1 MMPDLI
7 GQQFGNY
14 RLVRL
19 LGTGGFASVYLGQ
32 HVRIA
37 SQQAAIKILHLFGV
51 DVQAFQQEAE
61 TTASLDHPHIVRL
74 LDFDLHQ
81 GSMPFLIMGYAAQG
95 SLRNRHPKGTPLP
108 LSTVIQYTKE
118 IASALQYAHD
128 NNIIHRDIKPENI
141 LIGRR
146 NELLLSDFG
155 ISVLSKTGRTSLE
168 HGYNIGGTAE
178 YMAPEMFRGKPE
190 KASDQY
196 ALGVVVYEWL
206 SGTPPFTE
214 GNPIQLGFQHTHE
227 EVPPLRKKL
236 PSLASPLEAA
246 VIRALAKDPKDR
258 FPSIQTFANALEE
271 ASQAALPQATPPK
284 VLEHPMTMRDDPYYY
299 QDDPQAA
306 PSRVLQRPKSTPP
319 IGTRL
324 LTFQGHT
331 NAVIAV
337 AWSPDSTRLAS
348 GSHDKTIQIWD
359 ASNDRLFRTCTGHSG
374 DVNAVIWSP
383 DGTRLA
389 SGSGDKTI
397 QIWDA
402 NSGRLVLTTYT
413 GHSGG
418 VTWVAWSP
426 DGKRIASSSYDK
438 TVQVWDA
445 KSGRLLY
452 KYTRHSDAV
461 YAVAW
466 SPDST
471 RLASCSGDKTVQVW
485 NANNGQLLYKYIS
498 HSATVVGVAWSPDS
512 TRLASCSADRT
523 VEVWNANN
531 GRLLYK
537 YTGHTNY
544 VYKVTWSPDG
554 TYLVSSSGDK
564 TVQVWDA
571 SSGRQ
576 LYTYTGHTDKVIGV
590 MWSPDGTRIASASWD
605 KTVQIWQAV

>member
-1 MMPDLI
+1 MMPDLT

-51 DVQAFQQEAE
+51 DAQAFQQEAE

-81 GSMPFLIMGYAAQG
+81 GTMPFLIMGYAAQG

-108 LSTVIQYTKE
+108 LSTIIQYTKE

-146 NELLLSDFG
+146 DELLLSDFG

-168 HGYNIGGTAE
+168 GSYNIGGTAE

-196 ALGVVVYEWL
+196 ALGIVVYEWL

-236 PSLASPLEAA
+236 PSLASHLEA
-246 VIRALAKDPKDR
+246 VVMRALAKDSNDR
-258 FPSIQTFANALEE
+258 FPSIQAFADALEE
-271 ASQAALPQATPPK
+271 ASQAALPQVIPPK
-284 VLEHPMTMRDDPYYY
+284 VLQPARPMP
-299 QDDPQAA
+299 
-306 PSRVLQRPKSTPP
+306 L

-324 LTFQGHT
+324 LTYQGHAE
-331 NAVIAV
+331 AVYAV
-337 AWSPDSTRLAS
+337 AWSPDGTRLAS
-348 GSHDKTIQIWD
+348 ASDDKTVQIWD
-359 ASNDRLFRTCTGHSG
+359 AGSGRLLRTYIGHT
-374 DVNAVIWSP
+374 DHVFEVAWSP

-389 SGSGDKTI
+389 SGSDDDTV

-402 NSGRLVLTTYT
+402 NSGRLLHTYT
-413 GHSGG
+413 GHAEA
-418 VTWVAWSP
+418 VVAVAWSP
-426 DGKRIASSSYDK
+426 DGKRLASGSDDK
-438 TVQVWDA
+438 TVQIWDA
-445 KSGRLLY
+445 
-452 KYTRHSDAV
+452 T
-461 YAVAW
+461 
-466 SPDST
+466 
-471 RLASCSGDKTVQVW
+471 
-485 NANNGQLLYKYIS
+485 NGQLL
-498 HSATVVGVAWSPDS
+498 
-512 TRLASCSADRT
+512 R
-523 VEVWNANN
+523 
-531 GRLLYK
+531 
-537 YTGHTNY
+537 
-544 VYKVTWSPDG
+544 
-554 TYLVSSSGDK
+554 
-564 TVQVWDA
+564 
-571 SSGRQ
+571 
-576 LYTYTGHTDKVIGV
+576 TYTGHTEAVTGV
-590 MWSPDGTRIASASWD
+590 MWSPDGTRLASGSEDKTVQVWNTTNERLRFEYTRHSDAVIGVAWSPNGKRLASGSDD
-605 KTVQIWQAV
+605 KTVQIWDATNGRLLRTYTGHTNYVYRVAWSPDGTRLASGSEDKTVRIWDTANGRLLRTYTGHSDAVIGVAWSPDGTRLASASRDKTVQVWQVV

>member
-1 MMPDLI
+1 MEWSGDRARRRDAMVSPSPTVNTRPLEFRSTD
-7 GQQFGNY
+7 G
-14 RLVRL
+14 
-19 LGTGGFASVYLGQ
+19 
-32 HVRIA
+32 
-37 SQQAAIKILHLFGV
+37 
-51 DVQAFQQEAE
+51 
-61 TTASLDHPHIVRL
+61 
-74 LDFDLHQ
+74 
-81 GSMPFLIMGYAAQG
+81 
-95 SLRNRHPKGTPLP
+95 PLP
-108 LSTVIQYTKE
+108 ATETITSFHQL
-118 IASALQYAHD
+118 ASALYYAHTRPRPV
-128 NNIIHRDIKPENI
+128 IHRDIKPENI

-214 GNPIQLGFQHTHE
+214 GNPIQLGFQHTYE

-236 PSLASPLEAA
+236 PSLAPHLEA
-246 VIRALAKDPKDR
+246 VVMRALAKDTKDR
-258 FPSIQTFANALEE
+258 FPSVQAFANTLEE
-271 ASQAALPQATPPK
+271 ASLAPPTVLQQAIREVHEFVYAAVPPQVAPPTVLQPVKPTPP
-284 VLEHPMTMRDDPYYY
+284 T
-299 QDDPQAA
+299 
-306 PSRVLQRPKSTPP
+306 
-319 IGTRL
+319 GTRL
-324 LTFQGHT
+324 LTYQGHT
-331 NAVIAV
+331 DKVYAV
-337 AWSPDSTRLAS
+337 A
-348 GSHDKTIQIWD
+348 
-359 ASNDRLFRTCTGHSG
+359 
-374 DVNAVIWSP
+374 WSP

-389 SGSGDKTI
+389 SGSRDKTI
-397 QIWDA
+397 QIWDASNGRLFRTCTGHSFDVLGVAWSPNGKRMASGSQDNTVQMWDA

-413 GHSGG
+413 GHLGG
-418 VTWVAWSP
+418 VTCVAWSP

-445 KSGRLLY
+445 RSGRLLY

-466 SPDST
+466 SPDGT

-485 NANNGQLLYKYIS
+485 NPNNGQLLYKYTGYIG
-498 HSATVVGVAWSPDS
+498 HSATVVGVVWSPDG

-523 VEVWNANN
+523 IQVWNPNN
-531 GRLLYK
+531 GQLLYK

-544 VYKVTWSPDG
+544 VYKVAWSPDG
-554 TYLVSSSGDK
+554 THLASSSGDN

-571 SSGRQ
+571 SSGQ
-576 LYTYTGHTDKVIGV
+576 KLYTYTGHTDKVIGM

-605 KTVQIWQAV
+605 KTVQVWQAV

>member
-1 MMPDLI
+1 MMPDLT

-51 DVQAFQQEAE
+51 DAQAFQQEAE

-81 GSMPFLIMGYAAQG
+81 GTMPFLIMGYAAQG

-108 LSTVIQYTKE
+108 LSTIIQYTKE

-146 NELLLSDFG
+146 DELLLSDFG

-236 PSLASPLEAA
+236 PSLSSRLDA
-246 VIRALAKDPKDR
+246 VIMRALAKDTNAR
-258 FPSIQTFANALEE
+258 FPSIQAFANALEE
-271 ASQAALPQATPPK
+271 ATQTAPPQAIPPK
-284 VLEHPMTMRDDPYYY
+284 VLQPARPM
-299 QDDPQAA
+299 
-306 PSRVLQRPKSTPP
+306 PP

-324 LTFQGHT
+324 LTYQGHT
-331 NAVIAV
+331 DAVYAV
-337 AWSPDSTRLAS
+337 AWSPDGTRLAS
-348 GSHDKTIQIWD
+348 GSDDKTVQIWD
-359 ASNDRLFRTCTGHSG
+359 ANSRQVLLNRIYHTDF
-374 DVNAVIWSP
+374 VIAVVWSP

-389 SGSGDKTI
+389 SGSGDKTV

-402 NSGRLVLTTYT
+402 NSGRQFCTYT
-413 GHSGG
+413 GHS
-418 VTWVAWSP
+418 
-426 DGKRIASSSYDK
+426 
-438 TVQVWDA
+438 
-445 KSGRLLY
+445 
-452 KYTRHSDAV
+452 
-461 YAVAW
+461 
-466 SPDST
+466 
-471 RLASCSGDKTVQVW
+471 
-485 NANNGQLLYKYIS
+485 
-498 HSATVVGVAWSPDS
+498 
-512 TRLASCSADRT
+512 
-523 VEVWNANN
+523 
-531 GRLLYK
+531 
-537 YTGHTNY
+537 
-544 VYKVTWSPDG
+544 
-554 TYLVSSSGDK
+554 
-564 TVQVWDA
+564 
-571 SSGRQ
+571 
-576 LYTYTGHTDKVIGV
+576 
-590 MWSPDGTRIASASWD
+590 
-605 KTVQIWQAV
+605 

>member
-1 MMPDLI
+1 MMPDLT

-81 GSMPFLIMGYAAQG
+81 GSMPFLIMSYAAQG

-214 GNPIQLGFQHTHE
+214 GNPIQLGFQHTYE

-236 PSLASPLEAA
+236 PSLAPHLEA
-246 VIRALAKDPKDR
+246 VVMRALAKDTKDR
-258 FPSIQTFANALEE
+258 FPSVQAFANTLEE
-271 ASQAALPQATPPK
+271 ASLAPPTVLQQAIREVHEFVYAAVPPQVAPPTVLQPVKPTPP
-284 VLEHPMTMRDDPYYY
+284 T
-299 QDDPQAA
+299 
-306 PSRVLQRPKSTPP
+306 
-319 IGTRL
+319 GTRL
-324 LTFQGHT
+324 LTYQGHT
-331 NAVIAV
+331 DKVYAV
-337 AWSPDSTRLAS
+337 A
-348 GSHDKTIQIWD
+348 
-359 ASNDRLFRTCTGHSG
+359 
-374 DVNAVIWSP
+374 WSP

-389 SGSGDKTI
+389 SGSRDKTI
-397 QIWDA
+397 QIWDASNGRLFRTCTGHSFDVLGVAWSPNGKRMASGSQDNTVQMWDA

-413 GHSGG
+413 GHLGG
-418 VTWVAWSP
+418 VTCVAWSP

-438 TVQVWDA
+438 TVQMWDA
-445 KSGRLLY
+445 NSGRLLY
-452 KYTRHSDAV
+452 KYTGHSDDV
-461 YAVAW
+461 
-466 SPDST
+466 
-471 RLASCSGDKTVQVW
+471 
-485 NANNGQLLYKYIS
+485 I
-498 HSATVVGVAWSPDS
+498 GVAWSPDGA
-512 TRLASCSADRT
+512 RLASTSRDKT
-523 VEVWNANN
+523 VQVWNANN

-537 YTGHTNY
+537 YTGHSDA
-544 VYKVTWSPDG
+544 VIGVAWSPDG
-554 TYLVSSSGDK
+554 T
-564 TVQVWDA
+564 
-571 SSGRQ
+571 Q
-576 LYTYTGHTDKVIGV
+576 L
-590 MWSPDGTRIASASWD
+590 ASASRD

>member
-1 MMPDLI
+1 MMPDLT

-51 DVQAFQQEAE
+51 DAQAFQQEAE

-81 GSMPFLIMGYAAQG
+81 GTMPFLIMSYAAQG

-196 ALGVVVYEWL
+196 ALGIVVYEWL

-236 PSLASPLEAA
+236 PSLAPRLEA
-246 VIRALAKDPKDR
+246 VVMRALAKDTKDR
-258 FPSIQTFANALEE
+258 FPSIQAFANALEE
-271 ASQAALPQATPPK
+271 ASQAAP
-284 VLEHPMTMRDDPYYY
+284 
-299 QDDPQAA
+299 PQAA
-306 PSRVLQRPKSTPP
+306 PPTKVLQRPKPTPP

-324 LTFQGHT
+324 LTYQGHT
-331 NAVIAV
+331 DAVYAV
-337 AWSPDSTRLAS
+337 A
-348 GSHDKTIQIWD
+348 
-359 ASNDRLFRTCTGHSG
+359 
-374 DVNAVIWSP
+374 WSP

-389 SGSGDKTI
+389 SGS
-397 QIWDA
+397 
-402 NSGRLVLTTYT
+402 N
-413 GHSGG
+413 
-418 VTWVAWSP
+418 
-426 DGKRIASSSYDK
+426 DK
-438 TVQVWDA
+438 TVQ
-445 KSGRLLY
+445 
-452 KYTRHSDAV
+452 
-461 YAVAW
+461 
-466 SPDST
+466 
-471 RLASCSGDKTVQVW
+471 
-485 NANNGQLLYKYIS
+485 I
-498 HSATVVGVAWSPDS
+498 
-512 TRLASCSADRT
+512 
-523 VEVWNANN
+523 
-531 GRLLYK
+531 
-537 YTGHTNY
+537 
-544 VYKVTWSPDG
+544 
-554 TYLVSSSGDK
+554 
-564 TVQVWDA
+564 WDA
-571 SSGRQ
+571 SSGR
-576 LYTYTGHTDKVIGV
+576 LFRTYTGHTGYVYDVA
-590 MWSPDGTRIASASWD
+590 WSPDGTRIASGSDD
-605 KTVQIWQAV
+605 KTVQVWDANRWTTAPHLYWSYR